1 MPILGALV
9 RRWIPSCL
17 CGEKKTVTSSTS
29 IEESKQEEAAFKQA
43 ASAIEVLFG
52 FF

>member
-1 MPILGALV
+1 VPLSGAGFLQ
-9 RRWIPSCL
+9 CL